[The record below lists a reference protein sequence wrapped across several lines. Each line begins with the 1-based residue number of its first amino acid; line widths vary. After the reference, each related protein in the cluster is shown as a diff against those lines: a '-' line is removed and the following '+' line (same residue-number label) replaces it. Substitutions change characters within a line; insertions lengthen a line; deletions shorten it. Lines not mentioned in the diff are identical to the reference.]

1 MANKKGLD
9 ERHRDRDG
17 TISRKHGNTKVGTLR
32 KEFGEQFAEGGR
44 SDLLLKN
51 LLSESGATSLDD
63 GAKAVRECKSIL
75 VEASVPNR
83 FVTQPFEFE
92 FELVSQMQHAALQIN
107 DHQVIR

>member
-32 KEFGEQFAEGGR
+32 KEFGEQFAEGRR

-51 LLSESGATSLDD
+51 LLAESGANSLDD
-63 GAKAVRECKSIL
+63 Y
-75 VEASVPNR
+75 
-83 FVTQPFEFE
+83 
-92 FELVSQMQHAALQIN
+92 
-107 DHQVIR
+107 

>member
-32 KEFGEQFAEGGR
+32 MEFGEQFAEGRR

-51 LLSESGATSLDD
+51 LLAESGASSLDD
-63 GAKAVRECKSIL
+63 YLKHRRK
-75 VEASVPNR
+75 R
-83 FVTQPFEFE
+83 
-92 FELVSQMQHAALQIN
+92 
-107 DHQVIR
+107 

>member
-32 KEFGEQFAEGGR
+32 KEFGEQFAEGRR

-51 LLSESGATSLDD
+51 LLLESGATSLDD
-63 GAKAVRECKSIL
+63 YLKHRRK
-75 VEASVPNR
+75 R
-83 FVTQPFEFE
+83 
-92 FELVSQMQHAALQIN
+92 
-107 DHQVIR
+107 

>member
-32 KEFGEQFAEGGR
+32 KEFGEQFAEGRR

-51 LLSESGATSLDD
+51 LLAESGASSLDD
-63 GAKAVRECKSIL
+63 YLKHRRK
-75 VEASVPNR
+75 R
-83 FVTQPFEFE
+83 
-92 FELVSQMQHAALQIN
+92 
-107 DHQVIR
+107 

>member
-32 KEFGEQFAEGGR
+32 KEFGEQFAEGRR

-51 LLSESGATSLDD
+51 LLAESGANSLDD
-63 GAKAVRECKSIL
+63 YLKQRRK
-75 VEASVPNR
+75 R
-83 FVTQPFEFE
+83 
-92 FELVSQMQHAALQIN
+92 
-107 DHQVIR
+107 

>member
-32 KEFGEQFAEGGR
+32 KEFGEQFAEGRR

-51 LLSESGATSLDD
+51 LLAESAANSLDD
-63 GAKAVRECKSIL
+63 Y
-75 VEASVPNR
+75 
-83 FVTQPFEFE
+83 
-92 FELVSQMQHAALQIN
+92 
-107 DHQVIR
+107 

>member
-32 KEFGEQFAEGGR
+32 KEFGEQFAEGRR

-51 LLSESGATSLDD
+51 LLAESGANSLDD
-63 GAKAVRECKSIL
+63 YLKHRRK
-75 VEASVPNR
+75 R
-83 FVTQPFEFE
+83 
-92 FELVSQMQHAALQIN
+92 
-107 DHQVIR
+107 